1 MPFGEVNCLPIP
13 DDVSDE
19 EAIYLSDVLP
29 TSYHCV
35 HDTGVTD
42 GDTVG
47 IWGLGPIGLAAAR
60 WCQLKGAKRI
70 IGIDGVPFR
79 LDYAKEKLGIEVVN
93 FNEHKDMVK
102 HLLELVPGGLDRAL
116 DCGVSALLATLARS
130 SIGTSYLIA

>member
-1 MPFGEVNCLPIP
+1 MSKVRSTPGLRSKADMSAVPFGEVNCLPIP

-42 GDTVG
+42 GDTVA

-70 IGIDGVPFR
+70 IGLVA
-79 LDYAKEKLGIEVVN
+79 LC
-93 FNEHKDMVK
+93 
-102 HLLELVPGGLDRAL
+102 LE
-116 DCGVSALLATLARS
+116 
-130 SIGTSYLIA
+130 